1 MRDSIQLS
9 RKFNHM
15 KEKSILHVPLL
26 SPAWK
31 KVAYVFFPLPV
42 LLVIGMAFS
51 QMDISPN
58 ESAQVIYGCWAIAF
72 GLLNLSRE
80 KEEDEMIKS
89 FRLQAFQTGSYWL
102 IWGVAALMLI
112 NYLRF
117 DRITSEIFTAY
128 LVLFLLNAYVYAAF
142 QYQKFMATKD

>member
-1 MRDSIQLS
+1 
-9 RKFNHM
+9 M

-26 SPAWK
+26 SPGWK
-31 KVAYVFFPLPV
+31 KLAFVFFPLPV
-42 LLVIGMAFS
+42 MLVIGMAITR
-51 QMDISPN
+51 MDITPDD
-58 ESAQVIYGCWAIAF
+58 SAQIIYGFWAIGF

-80 KEEDEMIKS
+80 KDEDEMIKS

-102 IWGVAALMLI
+102 IWGLGALMLI

-128 LVLFLLNAYVYAAF
+128 LVLFLLNAYIYAAF
-142 QYQKFMATKD
+142 KYQIYMATKD

>member
-1 MRDSIQLS
+1 M
-9 RKFNHM
+9 N
-15 KEKSILHVPLL
+15 EKSILHVPLL
-26 SPAWK
+26 SPGWK
-31 KVAYVFFPLPV
+31 KVAFLFFPLPV
-42 LLVIGMAFS
+42 LLVIGMAFTR
-51 QMDISPN
+51 MDISPG
-58 ESAQVIYGCWAIAF
+58 ESAQVIYGCWAIGF

-80 KEEDEMIKS
+80 KDEDEMIKS

-102 IWGVAALMLI
+102 IWGIAALMLI

-117 DRITSEIFTAY
+117 GIITSDIFTAY

>member
-1 MRDSIQLS
+1 
-9 RKFNHM
+9 M

-26 SPAWK
+26 SPSWK
-31 KVAYVFFPLPV
+31 KVAFVFFPLPV
-42 LLVIGMAFS
+42 ILVIGMSFVS
-51 QMDISPN
+51 MDMNSDDV
-58 ESAQVIYGCWAIAF
+58 AQIIYGFWAIGF
-72 GLLNLSRE
+72 GLLNLTRE
-80 KEEDEMIKS
+80 KNEDEMLKS

-102 IWGVAALMLI
+102 IWGIGALMLI

>member
-1 MRDSIQLS
+1 
-9 RKFNHM
+9 M

-31 KVAYVFFPLPV
+31 KVAFVFFPLPV
-42 LLVIGMAFS
+42 ILVIGMAFAR
-51 QMDISPN
+51 MDISPD
-58 ESAQVIYGCWAIAF
+58 ESSQIIYGFWAIGF

-89 FRLQAFQTGSYWL
+89 FRLQAFQTGFYWL
-102 IWGVAALMLI
+102 IWGLGALMLI

-142 QYQKFMATKD
+142 QYQKYMASKD

>member
-1 MRDSIQLS
+1 
-9 RKFNHM
+9 M

-31 KVAYVFFPLPV
+31 KVAFVFFPLPV
-42 LLVIGMAFS
+42 ILVIGMAFS
-51 QMDISPN
+51 RMDISPD
-58 ESAQVIYGCWAIAF
+58 ESSQIIYGFWAIGF

-89 FRLQAFQTGSYWL
+89 FRLQAFQTGFYWL
-102 IWGVAALMLI
+102 IWGLGALMLI

-142 QYQKFMATKD
+142 QYQKYMSSKD

>member
-1 MRDSIQLS
+1 
-9 RKFNHM
+9 M

-31 KVAYVFFPLPV
+31 KVAFIFFPLPV
-42 LLVIGMAFS
+42 ILLIGMAFS
-51 QMDISPN
+51 RMDISPDD
-58 ESAQVIYGCWAIAF
+58 SAQIVYGFWAIGF

-89 FRLQAFQTGSYWL
+89 FRLQAFQTGFYWL
-102 IWGVAALMLI
+102 IWGLGALMLI
-112 NYLRF
+112 NYLRY

-142 QYQKFMATKD
+142 QYQKYMASKD